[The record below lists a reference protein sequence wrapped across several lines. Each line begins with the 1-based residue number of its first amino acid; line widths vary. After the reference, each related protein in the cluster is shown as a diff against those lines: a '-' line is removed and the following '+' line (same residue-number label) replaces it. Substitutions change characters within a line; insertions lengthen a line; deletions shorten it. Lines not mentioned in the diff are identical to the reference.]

1 MRTAPVGSILLVFV
15 TLACTGSPPGSPAQE
30 QSRQHILDATQAVD
44 TVQLSLGEVVRV
56 HPADLILRF
65 EEVVG
70 DSRCPATVQCVWAGS
85 LTARLTIGLA
95 AGGSMEAILESNGAA
110 GGTSSTTAAG
120 YRITL
125 LPDVS
130 PPAGEQ
136 GRYRIELELR
146 RL

>member
-1 MRTAPVGSILLVFV
+1 MRTAPVGSILLVLV

-30 QSRQHILDATQAVD
+30 QSRQHILDATQAAD
-44 TVQLSLGEVVRV
+44 TVQVSLGEAVRV

-110 GGTSSTTAAG
+110 GTSSTSAGG